1 MGRKPNDNSA
11 DWEKLLSSLTKENEE
26 KPMAKG
32 MALLNGIFAMFL
44 LNSVVACGV
53 VLLSMIINSA
63 WNDLLA
69 PAIGYRDA
77 FFLTGILWVIYFI
90 KVAVWQGLTSGANKS

>member
-11 DWEKLLSSLTKENEE
+11 DWEILLSSLTKENED
-26 KPMAKG
+26 KPVSKG
-32 MALLNGIFAMFL
+32 LALLNGFFAMFL
-44 LNSVVACGV
+44 LNSAVACGV
-53 VLLSMIINSA
+53 MLLNMVINSA
-63 WNDLLA
+63 WSDILT

-77 FFLTGILWVIYFI
+77 FFITGILWVIYMI

>member
-11 DWEKLLSSLTKENEE
+11 DWEILLSSLTKENEN
-26 KPMAKG
+26 KPVSKG
-32 MALLNGIFAMFL
+32 LALLNGFFAMFL
-44 LNSVVACGV
+44 LNSAVACGV
-53 VLLSMIINSA
+53 MLLNMVVNSA
-63 WNDLLA
+63 WNDILT

-77 FFLTGILWVIYFI
+77 FFITGILWVIYMI